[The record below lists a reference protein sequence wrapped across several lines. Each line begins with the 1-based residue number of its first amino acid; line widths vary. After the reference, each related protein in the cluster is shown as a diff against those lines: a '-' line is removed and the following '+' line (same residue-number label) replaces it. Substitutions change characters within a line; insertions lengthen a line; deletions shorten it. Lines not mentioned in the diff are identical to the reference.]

1 MSMKKK
7 FLALALAGAVAM
19 PVVANASGLTHQV
32 SGPDSQAQYG
42 QVTINGTVQTKA
54 GAAPDGQISVELPT
68 AMGFTVDKDGNVI
81 NAGTYTV
88 YNRGKS
94 DVSLSVADFTES
106 NNSTTG
112 LTVYSKT
119 SFGGGVNKKRND
131 VYLTLTSGKKTVDL
145 GEVATTSATT
155 KEQLLIETI
164 PANSQ
169 ASMTLNGQ
177 AGKDADTNGVDNTGA
192 QEDFVVK
199 FKVAK
204 K

>member
-32 SGPDSQAQYG
+32 SGPDSQPQYG
-42 QVTINGTVQTKA
+42 QVTINGTVQTKD

-68 AMGFTVDKDGNVI
+68 AMGFTVDKGGNVI

-94 DVSLSVADFTES
+94 AVSLSVADFTES

-112 LTVYSKT
+112 LTVHSKT
-119 SFGGGVNKKRND
+119 SFNGGTSKKRND
-131 VYLTLTSGKKTVDL
+131 VYLTLTSGNKTVDL

-177 AGKDADTNGVDNTGA
+177 AGKSADTNGVDKTGA

>member
-32 SGPDSQAQYG
+32 SGPDSQPQYG
-42 QVTINGTVQTKA
+42 QVTINGTVQTKG

-68 AMGFTVDKDGNVI
+68 SMAFTVDKNGDVI

-88 YNRGKS
+88 HNRGKS
-94 DVSLSVADFTES
+94 DVSLKVADFTES
-106 NNSTTG
+106 NNTTTG
-112 LTVYSKT
+112 LTVYSET
-119 SFGGGVNKKRND
+119 DFAGGAGKKRNE
-131 VYLTLTSGKKTVDL
+131 VVLKLTGTSTVDL
-145 GEVATTSATT
+145 GAVAKAANGS
-155 KEQLLIETI
+155 KEQEIINTI
-164 PANSQ
+164 PANGQ
-169 ASMTLNGQ
+169 ATMTLNGV
-177 AGKDADTNGVDNTGA
+177 AGKTTDPTGIDQTGA

-199 FKVAK
+199 FKVTK